1 MPWRAQPHALGKETE
16 MVTSPKV
23 EERIEGVGDTPVIRR
38 AERLVV
44 VVGFDGSQCAYRALD
59 ASALLISGR
68 VGTVDIVFVAHMA
81 SAAEMSADAVA
92 ESMKAFDSAEL
103 MFVDAVRDRLAD
115 IESRW
120 RFQRRDGPVAQ
131 ELIAVADEL
140 SRDYGQDAQVVIVVG
155 SAMHTLHHIVG
166 SVPVALVRRAKY
178 PVVVVP

>member
-1 MPWRAQPHALGKETE
+1 

-23 EERIEGVGDTPVIRR
+23 EQQMEHRDEIPVIRR

-44 VVGFDGSQCAYRALD
+44 VVGFDGSESAYRALD

-68 VGTVDIVFVAHMA
+68 TGTIEIVFVAHMA
-81 SAAEMSADAVA
+81 SGAEMSADAVS
-92 ESMKAFDSAEL
+92 ESLKIFDSVEVEFAG
-103 MFVDAVRDRLAD
+103 AVRDRLSD
-115 IESRW
+115 IERRW
-120 RFQRRDGPVAQ
+120 HFQRRDGSIAH

-140 SRDYGQDAQVVIVVG
+140 SHDYGQDAQVVIVVG
-155 SAMHTLHHIVG
+155 SAMHTLHHVVG